1 MDMEAVEVENV
12 GWVGRFLA
20 AQVAKFGIPIP
31 TTVSPDVLGKAKDLA
46 AAESTAQT
54 TGGGRVEGDGCR
66 TMPAGV
72 VVEGKLAI
80 TSAEFFTLDVRPLFF
95 FSFFPTCS
103 SLSLASFLLR
113 YLPCLWPLAMHISS
127 TKFCFV
133 LFLSSSFLVAYDH
146 NGMQITAEMALNGVV
161 IAAKTKRKND
171 RFRVLVFDSRGDVRY
186 QVSNYSFLLQRITK
200 SLHGKIGGRIF
211 YFGLI

>member
-1 MDMEAVEVENV
+1 MEAVEVENV

-95 FSFFPTCS
+95 FRFFQLVLLCPLLHSFFVTFLACGHWPCILAAPNSALFFS
-103 SLSLASFLLR
+103 SARLFSLRMITTACRLLR
-113 YLPCLWPLAMHISS
+113 KWP
-127 TKFCFV
+127 
-133 LFLSSSFLVAYDH
+133 
-146 NGMQITAEMALNGVV
+146 
-161 IAAKTKRKND
+161 
-171 RFRVLVFDSRGDVRY
+171 
-186 QVSNYSFLLQRITK
+186 
-200 SLHGKIGGRIF
+200 
-211 YFGLI
+211 